1 MKSFKFVSL
10 SILVVA
16 CLWGSAQAQI
26 NIEITQGVARGIPV
40 AVVPFALSG
49 QIDPLTGAVVSP
61 PHDVAQIV
69 NSDLARSGEFDAI
82 PQDRY
87 LSFPSKPED
96 VRFKDWRVSK
106 AEALVIGEIHSLGND
121 TYSIEAR
128 GYDVFREKMVVGRRF
143 DEVPGNLLRKV
154 SHQIADY
161 IYEAMTGRP
170 GAFDTQIAY
179 VTVERLGQGLANNF
193 LRVADSDG
201 YGPRTIF
208 QSSNSIISPSWSPD
222 ATRLAYVTFE
232 ANRSQIMVQHVHS
245 GERNVVA
252 SFKGI
257 NGAPA
262 WSPDGNFLAYTS
274 STSGNADIYIMDMTT
289 RTRQQ
294 ITKHW
299 AIDTEAAWSPDGQS
313 LVFTSDRSGNP
324 HIYRIDRDGSG
335 LERLTFN
342 GKYNARASYS
352 PNGQSLVMIS
362 RPDKQFHV
370 AIMDL
375 ATGEQKSLTGGE
387 VSLVE
392 SPSFAP
398 NGAMILYAAQKQYNG
413 ILAAVSADGRVKQE
427 LRFQN
432 GDVKEPAWSPSGAR
446 F

>member
-10 SILVVA
+10 GILVVTG
-16 CLWGSAQAQI
+16 LWGPAQAQI

-49 QIDPLTGAVVSP
+49 QIDPVTGIVVSP
-61 PHDVAQIV
+61 PHDVSQIV
-69 NSDLARSGEFDAI
+69 NSDLARSGEFDSI
-82 PQDRY
+82 PSDRF
-87 LSFPSKPED
+87 LSLPSKPED
-96 VRFKDWRVSK
+96 VRFKDWRVAK
-106 AEALVIGEIHSLGND
+106 AEALVIGEIRSLGND
-121 TYSIEAR
+121 SYSIEAR

-179 VTVERLGQGLANNF
+179 VTVERLGQGLVNNY

-201 YGPRTIF
+201 YGPRTVF

-222 ATRLAYVTFE
+222 ATRLAYVSFE
-232 ANRSQIMVQHVHS
+232 ANRSQIVVQDVNS
-245 GERNVVA
+245 TERNIVA

-274 STSGNADIYIMDMTT
+274 STSGNADIYVMDMTT

-324 HIYRIDRDGSG
+324 HIYRIDRDGSR

-362 RPDKQFHV
+362 RPNKQFHV

-398 NGAMILYAAQKQYNG
+398 NGAMILYAAQKEYNG

-432 GDVKEPAWSPSGAR
+432 GDVKEPAWSPSGPR

>member
-10 SILVVA
+10 SILVVTG
-16 CLWGSAQAQI
+16 LWGPAQAQI

-49 QIDPLTGAVVSP
+49 QIDPVTGIVVSP
-61 PHDVAQIV
+61 PHDVSQIV
-69 NSDLARSGEFDAI
+69 NSDLARSGEFDSI
-82 PQDRY
+82 PSNRF
-87 LSFPSKPED
+87 LSLPSKPED
-96 VRFKDWRVSK
+96 VRFKDWRVAK
-106 AEALVIGEIHSLGND
+106 AEALVIGEIRSLGND

-179 VTVERLGQGLANNF
+179 VTVERLGQGLVNNY

-201 YGPRTIF
+201 YGPRTVF

-222 ATRLAYVTFE
+222 ATRLAYVSFE
-232 ANRSQIMVQHVHS
+232 ANRSQIVVQDVNS
-245 GERNVVA
+245 AERNVVA

-274 STSGNADIYIMDMTT
+274 STSGNADIYVMDMTT

-324 HIYRIDRDGSG
+324 HIYRIDRDGSR

-362 RPDKQFHV
+362 RPNKQFHV

-398 NGAMILYAAQKQYNG
+398 NGAMILYAAQKGYNG

>member
-10 SILVVA
+10 GILVVTS
-16 CLWGSAQAQI
+16 LWGPAQAQI

-49 QIDPLTGAVVSP
+49 QIDPVTGIVVSP
-61 PHDVAQIV
+61 PHDVSQIV
-69 NSDLARSGEFDAI
+69 NSDLARSGEFDSI
-82 PQDRY
+82 PSDRF
-87 LSFPSKPED
+87 LSLPSKPED
-96 VRFKDWRVSK
+96 VRFKDWRVAK
-106 AEALVIGEIHSLGND
+106 AEALVIGEIRSLGND

-179 VTVERLGQGLANNF
+179 VTVERLGQGLVNNY

-201 YGPRTIF
+201 YGPRTVF

-222 ATRLAYVTFE
+222 ATRLAYVSFE
-232 ANRSQIMVQHVHS
+232 ANRSQIVVQDVNS
-245 GERNVVA
+245 PERNVVA

-274 STSGNADIYIMDMTT
+274 STSGNADIYVMDMTT

-324 HIYRIDRDGSG
+324 HIYRIDRDGSR

-362 RPDKQFHV
+362 RPNKQFHV

-398 NGAMILYAAQKQYNG
+398 NGAMILYAAQKEYNG

-432 GDVKEPAWSPSGAR
+432 GDVKEPAWSPSGPR

>member
-1 MKSFKFVSL
+1 MKSFKFISL
-10 SILVVA
+10 SILVVTG
-16 CLWGSAQAQI
+16 LWGSAQGQI

-40 AVVPFALSG
+40 AVVPFALTG
-49 QIDPLTGAVVSP
+49 QIDPVTGIVVSP
-61 PHDVAQIV
+61 PHDVSQIV
-69 NSDLARSGEFDAI
+69 NSDLARSGEFDSI
-82 PQDRY
+82 PSDRF
-87 LSFPSKPED
+87 LSLPSKPED
-96 VRFKDWRVSK
+96 VRFKDWRVAK
-106 AEALVIGEIHSLGND
+106 AEALVIGEIRSLGND
-121 TYSIEAR
+121 SYSIEAR

-179 VTVERLGQGLANNF
+179 VTVERLGQGLVNNY

-201 YGPRTIF
+201 YGPRTVF

-222 ATRLAYVTFE
+222 ATRLAYVSFE
-232 ANRSQIMVQHVHS
+232 ANRSQIVVQGVNS
-245 GERNVVA
+245 EERNVVA

-274 STSGNADIYIMDMTT
+274 STSGNADIYVMDMTT

-362 RPDKQFHV
+362 RPNKQFHV

-398 NGAMILYAAQKQYNG
+398 NGAMILYAAQKGYNG

-432 GDVKEPAWSPSGAR
+432 GDVKEPAWSPSGIR